1 MLYDVPSIFSQYLL
15 FWPLIL
21 PPTISL
27 TQLLLSFVARN
38 EKSHTSQMTPLI
50 AQLSIVKA
58 RAWAREQVFKVS
70 IVGMDRLERA
80 ILKQTK
86 GINGVDTYLLV
97 I

>member
-1 MLYDVPSIFSQYLL
+1 M
-15 FWPLIL
+15 
-21 PPTISL
+21 
-27 TQLLLSFVARN
+27 
-38 EKSHTSQMTPLI
+38 TSLI

>member
-1 MLYDVPSIFSQYLL
+1 MLVDNALWRSIYF
-15 FWPLIL
+15 FAIFVIL
-21 PPTISL
+21 APYFTTNNFLNATFTVIC
-27 TQLLLSFVARN
+27 RK
-38 EKSHTSQMTPLI
+38 EWEESHSRMTPLI

-86 GINGVDTYLLV
+86 GINGVDT
-97 I
+97 

>member
-1 MLYDVPSIFSQYLL
+1 
-15 FWPLIL
+15 
-21 PPTISL
+21 
-27 TQLLLSFVARN
+27 
-38 EKSHTSQMTPLI
+38 MTPLI
-50 AQLSIVKA
+50 AQLPIVKA